1 MDEVFINS
9 NEVKLVSLFKWLSL
23 RVLGSKINLFKI
35 MKTFF
40 QQFSF
45 EFTKNHVN
53 TCAKK
58 NTTCIYL

>member
-40 QQFSF
+40 QQFSS

>member
-40 QQFSF
+40 QQFSS
-45 EFTKNHVN
+45 EFTKNHV
-53 TCAKK
+53 THAQKK
-58 NTTCIYL
+58 S